1 MDSSLQRE
9 LDDTTPRTSLRQQLK
24 VLPPQETPVVLK
36 EGHRERQAKR
46 KDATSPSKASPKR
59 AKGNAE
65 ATNLHNQVLR
75 QRLQLS
81 RRSLDQSL
89 NISNIKGTNQTYAD
103 LSISDSGDSFT
114 KESIDLETA
123 ARFRKKRTRALESV
137 SQPELPVGAL
147 MKKTSSMDQSLR
159 SLRSNTS
166 LASQTYADLSLL
178 ASDES
183 SLSESINLE
192 KVTRFRKRSKPLAS
206 ASQPEL
212 SSKIV
217 AKKPTTGK
225 KAGGKMES
233 SVFLST
239 DKTYGAISDSLLESS
254 NDSIN
259 LEAARKMRY
268 RSRREK
274 VVLSQPNPDLPP
286 LVTPKKGKGSSRQ
299 NMSPKWKSP
308 ERFTSRRGKEEKR
321 PDSPVAIPSTKPTSH
336 LDNTYDLDSADESL
350 ENVKAATRRRFGRK
364 APPVELNL
372 TALMKN
378 LKKSELETVEDE
390 EEEKEREE
398 KQPSETESTTLQED
412 EHMEK
417 ESSHI
422 LISLDS
428 SSENSFDDQDSQA
441 SQAIRAIPESQ
452 DNDGILIPETQESVR
467 EGQGVDTPNSYSSE
481 TEDLHEEQAEG
492 GVTSIP
498 DTQEEAEGGVT
509 SIPETQKEAEGGETS
524 IPETQEEAEGGE
536 TSIPETQEEAEGGET
551 SIPETQKEA
560 QGGETSIPETQ
571 EEAEGGETSIP
582 ETQEEAEG
590 GETSIPETQESN
602 ASAGAHSTTK
612 ELIEKED
619 EYPDQLSPPLNF
631 RDADEEHRDNEASEI
646 DHTSFILD
654 SDDDKDKEL
663 ESNISAP
670 ISTLEGSPD
679 RNRSS
684 AGVSDM
690 ASSPLRKSMRLH
702 MDKTDSPQKSLE
714 SDAKFSEMSL
724 GSQVQIES
732 KSQLRAR
739 SSLGETTGERSSPRS
754 ARKSLPASFSQ
765 RLAGLDSKSPRKSV
779 GMLYLESNF
788 DKDLQSGSPWKDF
801 KMKNALVKLTRL
813 DESTA
818 TNLSPAGISRL
829 KTQSPSEHT
838 IRTPHTESK
847 ELPPSGSPR
856 PNDVSLSKKKLFE
869 GGKSKMATQKAKMH
883 TVTIEAEVHPEEAI
897 KAATRASPGMLAVV
911 DSQEEQE
918 SVGSINEEVQ
928 DELSSPKSK
937 SRSPVLIQDA
947 DAVDVPAEEDI
958 EEFDG
963 VTSIADNNSSKGDD
977 PTLLKKDLEEIVNE
991 ETRLASPQRRK
1002 MFEADAT
1009 SDRTI
1014 RERSSQSTS
1023 SISEEATE
1031 PAVSDTVE
1039 ELTGK
1044 ESQAQRSNVRAI
1056 MASSDLGP
1064 AATASQTDESDEEE
1078 EFLLPTLLRRKS
1090 VMPEMEAEMP
1100 DESLDT
1106 SNDVSLGEYREV
1118 SIRVPDLDNSQAAVN
1133 KQVQGTSEAND
1144 HTSSIHKATLATIA
1158 SNPKQMTMKEFLE
1171 KLAAKPMQAPVPT
1184 KQEGPRL
1191 ASLLKYTKPQTPRK
1205 VSLRRP
1211 KADKNPKKELPKRLS
1226 KAATRDLFSHF
1237 AKCRLTPDGL
1247 NQLLKVSEE
1256 YWKNCCSDLANFV
1269 AARGGVKEVQA
1280 KDVKKLMKRQGLMS
1294 SEEDLQILVQKY
1306 LPAEEWNH
1314 LIPTAYAK
1322 GNIYPLPPDS

>member
-524 IPETQEEAEGGE
+524 IPETQE
-536 TSIPETQEEAEGGET
+536 
-551 SIPETQKEA
+551 
-560 QGGETSIPETQ
+560 
-571 EEAEGGETSIP
+571 
-582 ETQEEAEG
+582 
-590 GETSIPETQESN
+590 SN

-1023 SISEEATE
+1023 SIIEEATE